1 MRVLFPLL
9 KAICVYGK
17 NANSV
22 YVGGFCGYYL
32 SSHSHS
38 FTVNQYMTITVGEG
52 DPLGCFVM
60 RLSLRGSRGVGSAR
74 GSQGNNHPLMAALTQ
89 KRRPEKIIP
98 AL

>member
-1 MRVLFPLL
+1 M
-9 KAICVYGK
+9 K
-17 NANSV
+17 
-22 YVGGFCGYYL
+22 
-32 SSHSHS
+32 
-38 FTVNQYMTITVGEG
+38 ITVGEG